1 MAPTARTVD
10 WTKKTE
16 SFFGTF
22 INLSTYAAI
31 ADTTRDHV
39 ADGENEKYDEATFQ
53 SFTNLQF
60 EGDDRDKTVKNVFT
74 VATEVKQFF
83 RMILAKVVEDLKDSG
98 CTSADT
104 IDTITNKLSSDSYL
118 TLVLNGASKYRP
130 GKSVTSCID
139 STMYLPGRIQGD
151 LGEKFLDKMVL
162 VTAVAQKFYD
172 FIKHF
177 SNVFAQWNWYN
188 GDSMTENVVLGLFNV
203 ALGFTNEKIMELKD
217 QKRPK
222 VTKVVKKKV
231 ETVETTETVVDN
243 GETEVTTTEVTTK
256 VTTTPVVT
264 TSIEDELNDI

>member
-1 MAPTARTVD
+1 MASTART
-10 WTKKTE
+10 TKQTE

-60 EGDDRDKTVKNVFT
+60 KGDDRDKTVKNVFT

-188 GDSMTENVVLGLFNV
+188 GDSMTENVVLGLFSV
-203 ALGFTNEKIMELKD
+203 ALGFTNEKIIELKD

-231 ETVETTETVVDN
+231 ETTETAVADEETETTTKTETVVVA
-243 GETEVTTTEVTTK
+243 ETTTTPEVTTSV
-256 VTTTPVVT
+256 
-264 TSIEDELNDI
+264 EDELNDI